1 MSYSRGVL
9 SIDALSENIDIVRD
23 FAVFSVPV
31 HLIVSVWEVHFSCYY
46 VE

>member
-9 SIDALSENIDIVRD
+9 SIDALSENINIVRD
-23 FAVFSVPV
+23 FAVFSV